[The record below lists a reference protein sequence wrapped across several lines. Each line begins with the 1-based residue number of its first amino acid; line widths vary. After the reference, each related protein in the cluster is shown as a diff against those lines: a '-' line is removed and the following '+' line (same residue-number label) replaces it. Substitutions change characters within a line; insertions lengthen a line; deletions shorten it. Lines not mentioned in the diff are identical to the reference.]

1 MVRRVDEDTAQE
13 ERQGD
18 TLTVPNFQARQ
29 RAELEVHLM
38 ARELGITPAQ
48 LRSLRLAYGKD
59 MVRIRAAAERL
70 RRR

>member
-1 MVRRVDEDTAQE
+1 MVRRIDEDIAQE
-13 ERQGD
+13 EQQND

-29 RAELEVHLM
+29 RAELEVHLT

-59 MVRIRAAAERL
+59 MTRIRTAADRL